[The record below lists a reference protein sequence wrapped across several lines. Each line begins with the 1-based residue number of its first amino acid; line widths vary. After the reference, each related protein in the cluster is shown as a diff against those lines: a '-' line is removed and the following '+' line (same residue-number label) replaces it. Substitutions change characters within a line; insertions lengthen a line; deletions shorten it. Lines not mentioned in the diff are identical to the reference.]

1 MKIVVLCGGTSTER
15 DVSITSGSLICK
27 ALKEREHNVVLL
39 DVYLGIKDVDM
50 NTVFTLGEN
59 GLYKKSVLGAKM
71 PDISE
76 IKTLRE
82 NPEVF
87 FGPNV
92 IEICKAADIVFMALH
107 GENGEN
113 GKVQATF
120 DLMGIKYT
128 GTGYEGSM
136 LAMSKDLTRKV
147 LMASGVNMACG
158 ITIEKEQSYEEV
170 KDKLFVP
177 AVVKPSNGGSSVG
190 VTIVN
195 TEEELEKAITEAKKY
210 DGTIVVEEYI
220 KGREFS
226 VGVMEGKALPIIEI
240 IPKQG
245 FYDYKNKY
253 QAGMTEEI
261 CPANLNEVDTIA
273 IQKAAERAYKAL
285 GLNVYSRIDFILAKK
300 DNLPYCLEANTLP
313 GMTPMSLLPQEAKA
327 SGIEYADLC
336 EKIIERSLKKYEEE

>member
-15 DVSITSGSLICK
+15 DVSITSGTLICK
-27 ALKEREHNVVLL
+27 ALKEKGQDVVLL
-39 DVYLGIKDVDM
+39 DVYLGIKDINM
-50 NTVFTLGEN
+50 ETVFALGED
-59 GLYKKSVLGAKM
+59 GLYKKTILAEQM

-76 IKTLRE
+76 IKKLRE
-82 NPEVF
+82 NPDVF

-92 IEICKAADIVFMALH
+92 LDVCKAADIVFMALH

-147 LMASGVNMACG
+147 LIASGVNMARG
-158 ITIEKEQSYEEV
+158 ITIEKEQNYEDV

-190 VTIVN
+190 VTIVK
-195 TEEELEKAITEAKKY
+195 TFEELESAITEAKKY
-210 DGTIVVEEYI
+210 DGVIVVEEYI

-261 CPANLNEVDTIA
+261 CPANLNEVATLEM
-273 IQKAAERAYKAL
+273 QKAAEKAYKAL
-285 GLNVYSRIDFILAKK
+285 GLNVYSRIDFILSDV

-313 GMTPMSLLPQEAKA
+313 GMTPMSLLPQEARA
-327 SGIEYADLC
+327 AGIEYVELC
-336 EKIIERSLKKYEEE
+336 EKIIEISLKKYEA

>member
-15 DVSITSGSLICK
+15 DVSITSGTLICK
-27 ALKEREHNVVLL
+27 ALKEKKHEVVLL
-39 DVYLGIKDVDM
+39 DVYLGINDVDLES
-50 NTVFTLGEN
+50 VFTLGEN
-59 GLYKKSVLGAKM
+59 GLLRKTVLGERM
-71 PDISE
+71 PDIEE
-76 IKTLRE
+76 IKSLRE

-92 IEICKAADIVFMALH
+92 LDICKAADIVFMALH

-113 GKVQATF
+113 GKVQAAF

-147 LMASGVNMACG
+147 LIASGVNMARG
-158 ITIEKEQSYEEV
+158 ITLEKKQSYEEV
-170 KDKLFVP
+170 KGKLFVP

-195 TEEELEKAITEAKKY
+195 TEEELESAIEEAKKY
-210 DGTIVVEEYI
+210 DGVIVVEEYI

-226 VGVMEGKALPIIEI
+226 VGVIDGKALPIIEI

-261 CPANLNEVDTIA
+261 CPANLNEEDTA
-273 IQKAAERAYKAL
+273 AMQKAAEKAYKAL
-285 GLNVYSRIDFILAKK
+285 GLNVYSRIDFILSEK

-327 SGIEYADLC
+327 EGTEYADLC
-336 EKIIERSLKKYEEE
+336 EEIIEISLKKY

>member
-27 ALKEREHNVVLL
+27 ALKEKGHDTVLL
-39 DVYLGIKDVDM
+39 DVYLGLDDVDM
-50 NTVFTLGEN
+50 SRVFTLAEN
-59 GLYKKSVLGAKM
+59 GLYKKAVLGETM
-71 PDISE
+71 PDMSE
-76 IKTLRE
+76 IKKLRD

-92 IEICKAADIVFMALH
+92 LKICKEADIVFMALH

-113 GKVQATF
+113 GKVQAAF

-147 LMASGVNMACG
+147 LMASDVNMARG
-158 ITIEKEQSYEEV
+158 ITIEKEQSYEDV

-177 AVVKPSNGGSSVG
+177 SVVKPSNGGSSVG

-195 TEEELEKAITEAKKY
+195 TVEELESAIIEAKKY
-210 DGTIVVEEYI
+210 DGVIVIEEYI

-261 CPANLNEVDTIA
+261 CPAHLSEEDA
-273 IQKAAERAYKAL
+273 FAMQKKAKKAYKAL
-285 GLNVYSRIDFILAKK
+285 GLNVYSRIDFILSEK
-300 DNLPYCLEANTLP
+300 DNIPYCLEANTLP
-313 GMTPMSLLPQEAKA
+313 GMTPMSLLPQEARA
-327 SGIEYADLC
+327 AGIEYADLC
-336 EKIIERSLKKYEEE
+336 EKIIEISLKKY

>member
-15 DVSITSGSLICK
+15 DVSISSGTLICK
-27 ALKEREHNVVLL
+27 ALKEKGHDTVLL
-39 DVYLGIKDVDM
+39 DVYLGINDVDM

-59 GLYKKSVLGAKM
+59 GLYKKTVLGEKM
-71 PDISE
+71 PDLEE
-76 IKTLRE
+76 IKALRKD
-82 NPEVF
+82 PEVF

-92 IEICKAADIVFMALH
+92 LDICKAADIVFMALH

-120 DLMGIKYT
+120 DLMKVKYT

-147 LMASGVNMACG
+147 LTASGVNMAGG
-158 ITIEKEQSYEEV
+158 ITIEKEQSYDDV

-190 VTIVN
+190 VTIAN
-195 TEEELEKAITEAKKY
+195 TVEELESAITNAKKY

-226 VGVMEGKALPIIEI
+226 VGVLDGKALPVIEI

-253 QAGMTEEI
+253 LAGMTEEI
-261 CPANLNEVDTIA
+261 CPANLNSEDTLML
-273 IQKAAERAYKAL
+273 QKAAERAYKAL
-285 GLNVYSRIDFILAKK
+285 GLNVYSRIDYIISSK
-300 DNLPYCLEANTLP
+300 DNLAYCLEANTLP
-313 GMTPMSLLPQEAKA
+313 GMTPTSLLPQEAKA
-327 SGIEYADLC
+327 FGIEYADLC
-336 EKIIERSLKKYEEE
+336 EKIIELSLKK

>member
-15 DVSITSGSLICK
+15 DVSISSGTLICK
-27 ALKEREHNVVLL
+27 ALKEKGHDTVLL
-39 DVYLGIKDVDM
+39 DVYLGINDVDM

-59 GLYKKSVLGAKM
+59 GLYKKTVLGEKM
-71 PDISE
+71 PDLEE
-76 IKTLRE
+76 IKTLRKD
-82 NPEVF
+82 PEVF

-92 IEICKAADIVFMALH
+92 LDICKAADIVFMALH

-120 DLMGIKYT
+120 DLMKVKYT

-147 LMASGVNMACG
+147 LIASGVNMACG
-158 ITIEKEQSYEEV
+158 ITIEKEQSYDDV

-195 TEEELEKAITEAKKY
+195 TVEELESAITNAKKY

-226 VGVMEGKALPIIEI
+226 VGVLDGKALPVIEI

-253 QAGMTEEI
+253 LVGMTEEI
-261 CPANLNEVDTIA
+261 CPANLNSEDTLML
-273 IQKAAERAYKAL
+273 QKAAERAYKAL
-285 GLNVYSRIDFILAKK
+285 GLNVYSRIDYIISSK
-300 DNLPYCLEANTLP
+300 DNLAYCLEANTLP
-313 GMTPMSLLPQEAKA
+313 GMTPTSLLPQEAKV

-336 EKIIERSLKKYEEE
+336 EKIIELSLKK

>member
-15 DVSITSGSLICK
+15 DVSITSGTLICK
-27 ALKEREHNVVLL
+27 ALKEKGHSVVLL
-39 DVYLGIKDVDM
+39 DVYLGLKDVDM
-50 NTVFTLGEN
+50 ETVFTLGEN
-59 GLYKKSVLGAKM
+59 GLFRKTVLGEKM
-71 PDISE
+71 PDTQE
-76 IKTLRE
+76 IKALRK

-92 IEICKAADIVFMALH
+92 LDICKDADIVFMALH

-113 GKVQATF
+113 GKVQAAF

-147 LMASGVNMACG
+147 LIASGVNMARG
-158 ITIEKEQSYEEV
+158 ITIEKEESYTDV

-195 TEEELEKAITEAKKY
+195 TVEELESAITEAKRY
-210 DGTIVVEEYI
+210 DGVIVVEEYI

-226 VGVMEGKALPIIEI
+226 VGVIENKALPIIEI

-253 QAGMTEEI
+253 QPGMTEEI
-261 CPANLNEVDTIA
+261 CPAQLNAEDTLA
-273 IQKAAERAYKAL
+273 IQKAAEKAYKAL
-285 GLNVYSRIDFILAKK
+285 GLNVYSRIDFILSQK

-313 GMTPMSLLPQEAKA
+313 GMTPMSLLPQEARA
-327 SGIEYADLC
+327 EGIEYVELC
-336 EKIIERSLKKYEEE
+336 EKIIEISLKKY

>member
-15 DVSITSGSLICK
+15 DVSITSGTLICK
-27 ALKEREHNVVLL
+27 ALKERNHEVVLL
-39 DVYLGIKDVDM
+39 DVYLGLNNVDM

-59 GLYKKSVLGAKM
+59 GLFRKTVLGEKM
-71 PDISE
+71 PDIEE
-76 IKTLRE
+76 IKALRE

-92 IEICKAADIVFMALH
+92 IDICKAADIVFMALH

-113 GKVQATF
+113 GKVQAAF

-128 GTGYEGSM
+128 GTGYEGSH

-147 LMASGVNMACG
+147 LLASGVNMARG
-158 ITIEKEQSYEEV
+158 ITIQREQNYEEI

-195 TEEELEKAITEAKKY
+195 TMEELEAAITEAKKY
-210 DGTIVVEEYI
+210 DSIIVVEEYI

-261 CPANLNEVDTIA
+261 CPAELDEKDTLA
-273 IQKAAERAYKAL
+273 MQKAAEKAYKAL
-285 GLNVYSRIDFILAKK
+285 GLNVYSRIDFILSQK

-313 GMTPMSLLPQEAKA
+313 GMTPMSLLPQEARVN
-327 SGIEYADLC
+327 GIEYAELC
-336 EKIIERSLKKYEEE
+336 EKIIEISLKKY

>member
-15 DVSITSGSLICK
+15 DVSIISGTLICK
-27 ALKEREHNVVLL
+27 ALKEKKHDVVLL
-39 DVYLGIKDVDM
+39 DVYLGLKDM
-50 NTVFTLGEN
+50 NMETVFTLGEN
-59 GLYKKSVLGAKM
+59 GLFKKTILGEKM
-71 PDISE
+71 PDIEE
-76 IKTLRE
+76 IKALRE
-82 NPEVF
+82 NSNCF

-92 IEICKAADIVFMALH
+92 IDICKEADIVFMALH

-147 LMASGVNMACG
+147 LIASGVNMARG
-158 ITIEKEQSYEEV
+158 ITIEKEERYETI

-195 TEEELEKAITEAKKY
+195 TVEELETAIAEAKKY
-210 DGTIVVEEYI
+210 DSVIVVEEYI

-226 VGVMEGKALPIIEI
+226 VGVIEGKALPIIEI

-261 CPANLNEVDTIA
+261 CPAHLSDEDRTA
-273 IQKAAERAYKAL
+273 MQKEAEKAYKAL
-285 GLNVYSRIDFILAKK
+285 GLNVYSRIDFILSSVN
-300 DNLPYCLEANTLP
+300 NLPYCLEANTLP
-313 GMTPMSLLPQEAKA
+313 GMTPTSLLPQEARA
-327 SGIEYADLC
+327 DGIEYADLC
-336 EKIIERSLKKYEEE
+336 EKIIEISLKKY